1 MDFLHNIFN
10 GIDILIISIILISC
24 VVAAFRG
31 FVKEIFSLL
40 SWVFSIVIAFNF
52 FDKFRIII
60 SEYFT
65 QKIIIDVVAF
75 AVPFLTSLFVCHL
88 ITRWLSP
95 RSSKKET
102 SSTLRFS
109 LWTLTLSFQDSE
121 TLPRLLLA
129 FLSDLVFHLPPLLH
143 IPS

>member
-1 MDFLHNIFN
+1 MDFLNNIFN

-31 FVKEIFSLL
+31 FVKEIFSVL

-60 SEYFT
+60 SEYVT

-95 RSSKKET
+95 KFNT
-102 SSTLRFS
+102 S
-109 LWTLTLSFQDSE
+109 E
-121 TLPRLLLA
+121 VLLFDKLIGFIFGA
-129 FLSDLVFHLPPLLH
+129 FRGVLIVVLLFLGFKVW
-143 IPS
+143 